1 MRFSHSLGTARLS
14 MDFVTLKTLIVSA
27 ECGSFSKAAEI
38 LCVTQSAV
46 SRRIKLL
53 EEHYEQLLLDRSGMS
68 LRPTAAGQ
76 LLLDRARQILKVEQ
90 DFLHDLEVLASK
102 RKISFCC
109 TPPFGMSYLPDVF
122 TRFMSRNSG
131 TSELSFIFD
140 MPEGALKGLKENVH
154 DLVLIEFCEDLTLD
168 EFDAYVLPDDEM
180 VFVSAPGFGIEE
192 KVVGIDRVL
201 GERLYCKKSGCC
213 ARRFLEKS
221 MSDLGRDAGEFN
233 NTIFFDDIPFI
244 IRAVMSGE
252 GITFISRSLVAEHLA
267 NGSLISHHV
276 EGFATSRP
284 RRLVLQKNK
293 NLDPSMSDLIDGIFL
308 RFSLTP
314 PASLVSR

>member
-1 MRFSHSLGTARLS
+1 
-14 MDFVTLKTLIVSA
+14 MDFVTLKTLIVSV

-53 EEHYEQLLLDRSGMS
+53 EDHYEQLLLDRTGMS

-76 LLLDRARQILKVEQ
+76 LLLDRARQVLKIEQ
-90 DFLHDLEVLASK
+90 DFMHDLEVLASK

-131 TSELSFIFD
+131 TSDLSFVFD
-140 MPEGALKGLKENVH
+140 MPEGALKGLTGNVY
-154 DLVLIEFCEDLTLD
+154 DLVLIEFCEDLNLD
-168 EFDAYVLPDDEM
+168 DFDTYVLPDDEM
-180 VFVSAPGFGIEE
+180 VFVSAPGFGIED
-192 KVVGIDRVL
+192 KVVGIERIL
-201 GERLYCKKSGCC
+201 SERLYCKKSGCC

-221 MSDLGRDAGEFN
+221 MTDLGRDAGEFN

-293 NLDPSMSDLIDGIFL
+293 NLDPSMFDLIAGIFL
-308 RFSLTP
+308 RFSITP